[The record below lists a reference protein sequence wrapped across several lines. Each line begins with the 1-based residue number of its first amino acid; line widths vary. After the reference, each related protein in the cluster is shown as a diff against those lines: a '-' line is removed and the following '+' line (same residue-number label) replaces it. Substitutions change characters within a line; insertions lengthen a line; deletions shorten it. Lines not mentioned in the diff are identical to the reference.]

1 MQKGVNDIAY
11 IIECQWTRPIV
22 GSHQPVPYSD
32 GNDFHIGTDPVL
44 HRDADDAREK
54 AESIFDFD
62 ADPDSVEPNLIPIYF
77 VIDEMKS

>member
-1 MQKGVNDIAY
+1 M
-11 IIECQWTRPIV
+11 

-62 ADPDSVEPNLIPIYF
+62 AAPDSVEPDRIPIYF
-77 VIDEMKS
+77 VIDEMNFKKRRTAFSGPPLFILQF